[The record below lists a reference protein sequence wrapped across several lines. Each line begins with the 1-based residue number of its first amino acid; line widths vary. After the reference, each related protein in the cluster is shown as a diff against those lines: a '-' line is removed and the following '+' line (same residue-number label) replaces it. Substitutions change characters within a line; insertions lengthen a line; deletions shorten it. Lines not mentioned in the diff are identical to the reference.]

1 MGPRDKTTDAGE
13 STEWRQMQ
21 GSLLSGV
28 DPMGI
33 DYIIEN
39 AARLTAVIC
48 VSWWPL
54 CRWPHPGV
62 SYPLALLAA
71 LPLAAVGVAHEII
84 RATVPV

>member
-1 MGPRDKTTDAGE
+1 MGPRAETTDAGADLQLNMA
-13 STEWRQMQ
+13 SVSIPW
-21 GSLLSGV
+21 V
-28 DPMGI
+28 
-33 DYIIEN
+33 IEN
-39 AARLTAVIC
+39 ATRLTAVIC

-54 CRWPHPGV
+54 CRWPHPRV